1 MFRHT
6 LIAAAAIGLLT
17 PYPLWCG
24 DDTVTGVPVMREV
37 VPAAAAPGKTV
48 LVNGEFLD
56 RLHVAEVY
64 LTRGSTD
71 VKVQIVS
78 QSKTELRFKVPVEV
92 EAGRYGITILTTAT
106 VPMLL
111 DQPVWLQVKREESA
125 ATAAS
130 PGAR

>member
-17 PYPLWCG
+17 PFPLWCG
-24 DDTVTGVPVMREV
+24 DDAVTGVPVMREV
-37 VPAAAAPGKTV
+37 VPAIAMPGKTV

-71 VKVQIVS
+71 VKVQIIS
-78 QSKTELRFKVPVEV
+78 QSKNALQFKVPADV
-92 EAGRYGITILTTAT
+92 EAGRYGIAVLTAAT

-125 ATAAS
+125 STAAS
-130 PGAR
+130 PGGR